1 MSGPQRTLLAI
12 LLFVALVLG
21 SFIWFIATWGDDA
34 AGRPVQHLLAGNIPG
49 SGAAPRSASA
59 TGAGT

>member
-21 SFIWFIATWGDDA
+21 SFIWFIATWGDKA
-34 AGRPVQHLLAGNIPG
+34 AARPAPVLLAANIPG
-49 SGAAPRSASA
+49 SGAEPRSAAPESA
-59 TGAGT
+59 ET